1 MFPFS
6 DNIPRLRPPIIT
18 YLLIMAN
25 VWMFMIGLRLPEEK
39 RMLLAYQHGFIPLR
53 LHQLVRPEPLQITM
67 PEEVVDRRTKR
78 VIRREIAIRY
88 NAEPKPIVLSLLTYM
103 FLHGG
108 WLHLIGNMWMLWI
121 FGDNV
126 EDRLG
131 HVGYLVF
138 YLLGGILAALG
149 HWLNGPSSEIPV
161 IGASGA
167 IAAILGAYAV
177 TWPWARVKTLVFIVI
192 FITIVELPAL
202 FVLGIWFVT
211 QLLNAREEIALGTS
225 GVAWWA
231 HIVGF
236 LVGAL
241 LMPLMRGDDDAP
253 IEAEVVG
260 P

>member
-6 DNIPRLRPPIIT
+6 DNIPRQRAPIVT
-18 YLLIMAN
+18 YFLILAN
-25 VWMFMIGLRLPEEK
+25 VWTFMIGLRLPETK
-39 RMLLAYQHGFIPLR
+39 RATLAYQHGFIPMR
-53 LHQLVRPEPLQITM
+53 LQQLARPEPLLITYQ
-67 PEEVVDRRTKR
+67 EEIFDRRTR
-78 VIRREIAIRY
+78 QRSEREVRIVY
-88 NAEPKPIVLSLLTYM
+88 NPEPKPIYLSLLTYM

-108 WLHLIGNMWMLWI
+108 WLHLISNMWMLWI

-131 HVGYLVF
+131 HTGYLVF
-138 YLLGGILAALG
+138 YLLGGIVAAMG
-149 HWLNGPSSEIPV
+149 HWLNDPSSQVPV

-192 FITIVELPAL
+192 FITVLELPAL
-202 FVLGIWFVT
+202 VVLGIWFVT
-211 QLLNAREEIALGTS
+211 QLINAREAATLGMNG

-241 LMPLMRGDDDAP
+241 LMPLVRSDDA
-253 IEAEVVG
+253 IEAEVVNA
-260 P
+260 

>member
-6 DNIPRLRPPIIT
+6 DNIPRVRPPVIT

-25 VWMFMIGLRLPEEK
+25 VWMFMIGLRLPEVNREQ
-39 RMLLAYQHGFIPLR
+39 LSLQHGFIPIR
-53 LHQLVRPEPLQITM
+53 LQQLVHPRPITIAF
-67 PEEVVDRRTKR
+67 EQDVTDRRG
-78 VIRREIAIRY
+78 RRDVLRTNY
-88 NAEPKPIVLSLLTYM
+88 TFNAEKKPIVLSLLTYM

-131 HVGYLVF
+131 HAGYLVF
-138 YLLGGILAALG
+138 YLLGGITAALG
-149 HWLNGPSSEIPV
+149 HWLNDPSSSIPV

-177 TWPWARVKTLVFIVI
+177 TWPWARVKTLVVIVI
-192 FITIVELPAL
+192 FVTIIELPAL
-202 FVLGIWFVT
+202 AVLGVWFVT
-211 QLLNAREEIALGTS
+211 QLIQAREAVTLGMNG

-241 LMPLMRGDDDAP
+241 LMPVVRGSDPDVV
-253 IEAEVVG
+253 EAEVVT